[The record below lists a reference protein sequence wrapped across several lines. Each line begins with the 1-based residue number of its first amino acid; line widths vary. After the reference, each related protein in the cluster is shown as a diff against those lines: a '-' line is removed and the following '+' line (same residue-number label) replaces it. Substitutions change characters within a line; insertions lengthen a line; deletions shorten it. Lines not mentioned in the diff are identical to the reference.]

1 VDFALAPVFWPA
13 DRSFER
19 GLARRA
25 RGSNRGKIPHHL
37 QGVNG
42 TDKNVIELY
51 KTEADKISYQ
61 ADKFEENVINTT
73 AVRSQIRSVEILL
86 DDPVLWVQVS
96 KEGLYQPINSLFS
109 PLRHC
114 AERIGKF

>member
-1 VDFALAPVFWPA
+1 MLFIVWFFNFFVDFTLALASRPA

-25 RGSNRGKIPHHL
+25 RGSNQGKIPYHL

-51 KTEADKISYQ
+51 KTEADVISYH
-61 ADKFEENVINTT
+61 AAKFEENVINTT
-73 AVRSQIRSVEILL
+73 AVRSQIRSV
-86 DDPVLWVQVS
+86 
-96 KEGLYQPINSLFS
+96 
-109 PLRHC
+109 
-114 AERIGKF
+114 